1 MKNPREIIG
10 QLSPEDALAVLHI
23 LADGDP
29 ELAARIAEIALAR
42 LRHVDADEIAACV
55 YDGLEWLQV
64 EEVWDRAGPKRYGA
78 YVETSE
84 AAYQMIEEVLE
95 PFLADLKK
103 YQQLG
108 MAAEATQVC
117 MGLLAGLYEFEH
129 ESKSKFKEWAPDAAS
144 SFAERAVDAWKA
156 GSPGRASIKA
166 LKAFITEEL
175 GGWGA
180 RLV

>member
-1 MKNPREIIG
+1 MQDPREIIN

-29 ELAARIAEIALAR
+29 ELAAHIAEIALAR

-64 EEVWDRAGPKRYGA
+64 EEVWDRAGQKRDG

-84 AAYQMIEEVLE
+84 AAYQMVEEVLE

-108 MAAEATQVC
+108 MMAEATQVC
-117 MGLLAGLYEFEH
+117 MGIVAGLYQFEH
-129 ESKSKFKEWAPDAAS
+129 ECKTQFKDWAPDAAI
-144 SFAERAVDAWKA
+144 SFAEEVVDAWKA
-156 GSPGRASIKA
+156 NSPSRADIKA
-166 LKAFITEEL
+166 LKAFIAENL

-180 RLV
+180 RLM

>member
-1 MKNPREIIG
+1 MKDPREIIG
-10 QLSPEDALAVLHI
+10 QLSPDDALAVLHI

-42 LRHVDADEIAACV
+42 LGNVDADEIAACV

-64 EEVWDRAGPKRYGA
+64 EEVWDRAGQKRDGYI
-78 YVETSE
+78 ETSE
-84 AAYQMIEEVLE
+84 AAYQMVEEVLE

-108 MAAEATQVC
+108 MTVEARQMCT
-117 MGLLAGLYEFEH
+117 GLLAGLYEFEH
-129 ESKSKFKEWAPDAAS
+129 ESKSKFKEWAPDAAD
-144 SFAERAVDAWKA
+144 SFAEEVVDAWKA
-156 GSPGRASIKA
+156 GSPGRADVRA
-166 LKAFITEEL
+166 LKAFIADEL